1 MKKLVMMCLVVSL
14 VSVASAELVQN
25 HDFSGADE
33 TPWLHAG
40 YAAWGGSWV
49 DLADD
54 YFRGAGWGNPDA
66 YGPGLGWSN
75 NYVYQDTG
83 ATFAADTV
91 YTLEIEWRDGVGSAA
106 GAFDNVQLALTETTG
121 WTDVATSL
129 SGPNVGGLV
138 WQTATL
144 VFDTATNPGIV
155 GSGISVGVRNMD
167 LVGGAWMDVNY
178 MTLTPD
184 PIPEPAT
191 MALLGLG
198 GLLLRK
204 RR

>member
-1 MKKLVMMCLVVSL
+1 MKKALIVCLAVLVAPAAL
-14 VSVASAELVQN
+14 ANLVQN

-40 YAAWGGSWV
+40 YGPWGGSWV
-49 DLADD
+49 DLTDD
-54 YFRGAGWGNPDA
+54 YFRGVGWGD
-66 YGPGLGWSN
+66 GIEWSN

-83 ATFAADTV
+83 ATFAPNTV
-91 YTLEIEWRDGVGSAA
+91 YTLEIEWRDGTGAA
-106 GAFDNVQLALTETTG
+106 AATFDNVQLVLSETTG

-138 WQTATL
+138 WQPATL

-167 LVGGAWMDVNY
+167 IAGGAWMDVNS
-178 MTLTPD
+178 MSL
-184 PIPEPAT
+184 IPEPAT

-204 RR
+204 RRKA

>member
-25 HDFSGADE
+25 SDFSGADE
-33 TPWLHAG
+33 TPWLHTG
-40 YAAWGGSWV
+40 YVPWGGSWV

-75 NYVYQDTG
+75 NFVYQDTG
-83 ATFAADTV
+83 ATFAANTV
-91 YTLEIEWRDGVGSAA
+91 YTMEIEWRGGGSEAV
-106 GAFDNVQLALTETTG
+106 GAFDNVQLALSETTG

-129 SGPNVGGLV
+129 SGANTGVLT

-144 VFDTATNPGIV
+144 VFDTASNPGVV
-155 GSGISVGVRNMD
+155 GSGIGVGVRNMD
-167 LVGGAWMDVNY
+167 LVGGAWMDVNSVS
-178 MTLTPD
+178 LV
-184 PIPEPAT
+184 PEPAT

-198 GLLLRK
+198 GLLIRK
-204 RR
+204 RRKA

>member
-1 MKKLVMMCLVVSL
+1 MKKVLIVCLVVSL

-25 HDFSGADE
+25 YDFSGADE
-33 TPWLHAG
+33 TPWLHSG
-40 YAAWGGSWV
+40 YAGWGGSWV
-49 DLADD
+49 DLTDD
-54 YFRGAGWGNPDA
+54 YFRGAGWGD
-66 YGPGLGWSN
+66 GISWSN

-83 ATFAADTV
+83 AVFAADTV
-91 YTLEIEWRDGVGSAA
+91 YTMTIEWRDGVGSAA
-106 GAFDNVQLALTETTG
+106 GAFDNVQLALGETTG
-121 WTDVATSL
+121 WSDVAVSL
-129 SGPNVGGLV
+129 SGPNVGGLT
-138 WQTATL
+138 WQTASL
-144 VFDTATNPGIV
+144 VFDTATDPSLV
-155 GSGISVGVRNMD
+155 GKGISVGVRNMD

-178 MTLTPD
+178 VSLTPD